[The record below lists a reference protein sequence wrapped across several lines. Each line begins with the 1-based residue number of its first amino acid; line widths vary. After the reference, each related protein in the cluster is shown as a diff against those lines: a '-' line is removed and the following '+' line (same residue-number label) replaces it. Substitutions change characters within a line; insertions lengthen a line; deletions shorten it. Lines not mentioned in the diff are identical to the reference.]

1 MNIEINKKNW
11 TKVTFGQ
18 VVENTNETL
27 RNPIESGIE
36 RYIGLEHLDNGELQI
51 SRFGNTE
58 DGVTFTKLVKP
69 GQTLFGKRRAYQ
81 RKVAV
86 ADFTAICS
94 GDILTFTAKKELLL
108 ESFLPFIVT
117 SEGFFENAL
126 STSAGSL
133 SPRTRWTDLAKFEFY
148 LPPLNE
154 QEDLSKFF
162 WQMERHQQ
170 ILQKQILSLDSY
182 METFLDNLK
191 SDLFF
196 KESSES
202 FDIFELHQVADLNW
216 GDMQTTKS
224 AYQSAG
230 YLTYSAAGP
239 DGFMKT
245 FDYDRDGIVVSAIGA
260 ECGKTWL
267 ASGKWSCIKNT
278 MRIFSLDESKLAIN
292 YLYWITNSKKFW
304 PKRGSAQPF
313 ISQEDARKLKLI
325 VPSIEFQMKTLN
337 AISEVLEVKK
347 VILEELAM
355 LIKFK
360 TRIHSM
366 IFELS
371 EG

>member
-1 MNIEINKKNW
+1 MNFEIDKINW
-11 TKVTFGQ
+11 TKIKFGD

-27 RNPIESGIE
+27 RDPIESGIKKF
-36 RYIGLEHLDNGELQI
+36 IGLEHLDKRELQI

-81 RKVAV
+81 RKVAF

-117 SEGFFENAL
+117 SEGFFDYAL

-133 SPRTRWTDLAKFEFY
+133 SPRTRWSDLAKFEFE
-148 LPPLNE
+148 LPPLNV
-154 QEDLSKFF
+154 QEDLSRLF
-162 WQMERHQQ
+162 WQMERHLQ
-170 ILQKQILSLDSY
+170 ILQKQILSLESY
-182 METFLDNLK
+182 LQTFRDNLK

-196 KESSES
+196 KENLES
-202 FDIFELHQVADLNW
+202 FDILELNQVADLNW

-230 YLTYSAAGP
+230 YLAYSAAGP
-239 DGFMKT
+239 DGFLKT
-245 FDYDRDGIVVSAIGA
+245 FDYDRQGIVVSAIGA

-278 MRIFSLDESKLAIN
+278 MRIFSLDETKLSIN

-313 ISQEDARKLKLI
+313 ISQEDARKIKLI
-325 VPSIEFQMKTLN
+325 VPNIEFQLKTLKI
-337 AISEVLEVKK
+337 ISEVLEVKK
-347 VILEELAM
+347 MILDEHAM
-355 LIKFK
+355 LTKLK
-360 TRIHSM
+360 TRIHAT
-366 IFELS
+366 IFELG